1 MDAALIVG
9 IIGTWKFL
17 HIACMFGAFALAVG
31 GGFVSHYVIR
41 TGDIPAIRRVLPA
54 WDRLGNLIGIPMFF
68 LGIGFGFVTAVT
80 TGFDLLAPW
89 LVIAYVLVVAI
100 LVNGL
105 AVYDPQVKRLIA
117 AAAASP
123 DKEPSP
129 ELRAL
134 IRSPRTKLAFGS
146 EVALWVAIIFTM
158 VVKPFS

>member
-1 MDAALIVG
+1 MG
-9 IIGTWKFL
+9 IWKFL

-31 GGFVSHYVIR
+31 GGLLSHYVVH

-54 WDRLGNLIGIPMFF
+54 WDRLGNRIGIPLFL

-100 LVNGL
+100 LVNGV
-105 AVYDPQVKRLIA
+105 AVYDPQVKRLMT

-123 DKEPSP
+123 DNEPSP

-134 IRSPRTKLAFGS
+134 LKSPRTKLAFGS
-146 EVALWVAIIFTM
+146 EVALWVALIFTM